1 MKVLIVD
8 DEDELRAILSE
19 QLQSQGVE
27 ALQASNGLECLWRV
41 KHERPD
47 VIVLDLTMPRLG
59 GIEALKRIHKFD
71 PRIRVIVLTASID
84 PADHLAARSCGASE
98 VYTKPYDLEELA
110 RAIAATPVTAAAA
123 GATPGMLR

>member
-8 DEDELRAILSE
+8 DEDELRAILTE
-19 QLQSQGVE
+19 QLHAHGITTLE
-27 ALQASNGLECLWRV
+27 ARNGLECLLHV

-71 PRIRVIVLTASID
+71 PRIRVIILTASAN
-84 PADHLAARSCGASE
+84 PADHDAARAAGAHT
-98 VYTKPYDLEELA
+98 VYTKPYDLDQLA
-110 RAIAATPVTAAAA
+110 HVIADGSAITAPA
-123 GATPGMLR
+123 GAA